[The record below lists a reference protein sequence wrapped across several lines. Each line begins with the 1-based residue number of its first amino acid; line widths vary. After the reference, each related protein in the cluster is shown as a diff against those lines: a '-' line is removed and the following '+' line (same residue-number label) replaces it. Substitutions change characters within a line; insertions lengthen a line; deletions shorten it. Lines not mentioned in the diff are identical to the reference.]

1 MTTRFTAALNK
12 NFSLYLSNKDTL
24 YKLYKL
30 QIIKTDLDYIACLH
44 LIKAQKSRINYQVN
58 RIWRQ
63 HRRCNVTEPFPVENT
78 FTLIRKFESK
88 MFPHISPQ
96 SLGHLWFCIF
106 CFVLTKR
113 TKIALIFG
121 QILTNQLHLIHKRI
135 WNYFPSYS
143 LTLCIIRVFSSAA
156 LKCAIF
162 QTNQL
167 KIAAWPWN
175 IPTQSEGMWQ
185 KQMLN
190 FVDAICVLMWSKA
203 SMSNDSPPARRLL
216 FTGCT
221 VRDCICNC
229 FVYWM
234 WRVEEIADSRI
245 VAVGSCRRLKHN
257 VRSIST
263 EL

>member
-1 MTTRFTAALNK
+1 MTTRFTAAVNE

-58 RIWRQ
+58 RMWRQ

-121 QILTNQLHLIHKRI
+121 QILTNQLHFLQPDFMYNKSFLQCGFKVCNIPDKPAE
-135 WNYFPSYS
+135 NCC
-143 LTLCIIRVFSSAA
+143 LTLKYSNPEWRNVTETNAELCRCNLRPNVIESLNVKWLPTSAQA
-156 LKCAIF
+156 
-162 QTNQL
+162 
-167 KIAAWPWN
+167 
-175 IPTQSEGMWQ
+175 
-185 KQMLN
+185 
-190 FVDAICVLMWSKA
+190 
-203 SMSNDSPPARRLL
+203 
-216 FTGCT
+216 
-221 VRDCICNC
+221 
-229 FVYWM
+229 FVY
-234 WRVEEIADSRI
+234 RV
-245 VAVGSCRRLKHN
+245 H
-257 VRSIST
+257 ST
-263 EL
+263 WLYL